1 MSNAYIAPS
10 TYGTSEHGASGRSG
24 HVLNDQGGRLVGVV
38 VTDAEHAQ
46 APPSERDR
54 VARAPVEHGALDR
67 GRIGGHAV
75 QPLQLEPKHPVLRLR
90 DRTACRAYR
99 LRSVARAGDEL
110 ADFRGSTGARTRCSL
125 WPVSRCQPLPDF
137 PQPCDSRL
145 EQRSANGPGR
155 IRTCDLG
162 IKSPATRAAAS
173 CPRLKS
179 AESSL
184 RRGCSKRSQ
193 IAPFGDKLVRAPVR
207 AVRPRIA

>member
-1 MSNAYIAPS
+1 VADQATSS
-10 TYGTSEHGASGRSG
+10 TTRVGAWSASSSRTRSTR
-24 HVLNDQGGRLVGVV
+24 RLL
-38 VTDAEHAQ
+38 
-46 APPSERDR
+46 PPSGIVSPGRQLST
-54 VARAPVEHGALDR
+54 ALLIE
-67 GRIGGHAV
+67 GGGHAV

-179 AESSL
+179 AENSL